1 MAKPF
6 SKSFNLN
13 TTFYH
18 LKHSVELSIQKC
30 VGAIDENAD
39 RKEEILDTL
48 SVLNVLKSRIEDL
61 EREFK
66 KPKLKVVEE
75 QSNEE
80 EDDNEAIS

>member
-1 MAKPF
+1 M
-6 SKSFNLN
+6 
-13 TTFYH
+13 
-18 LKHSVELSIQKC
+18 SIQKC
-30 VGAIDENAD
+30 LGAIDENAD